1 MERRVPS
8 SRMTKPLA
16 EWPRLEL
23 LDVHS
28 IHEKGT
34 MNAEKFSRGKIP
46 FQSADAISQD
56 ILPTCGVDLNIIPL
70 C

>member
-1 MERRVPS
+1 
-8 SRMTKPLA
+8 
-16 EWPRLEL
+16 
-23 LDVHS
+23 
-28 IHEKGT
+28 